1 MSYEFMTTV
10 STVAQAII
18 AVAAI
23 VWLLRLAFGGKNKSS
38 EPAREARSAAAEP
51 TAESASG
58 PAFRMAIP
66 AQDSGALVAAITAA
80 IAAYTGTSP
89 GAFRIASISASDES
103 ESGFNTPVW
112 GRVERFA
119 QK

>member
-38 EPAREARSAAAEP
+38 EPAREVLNAATEPAAE
-51 TAESASG
+51 S
-58 PAFRMAIP
+58 AFRMAVP
-66 AQDSGALVAAITAA
+66 VQDSGALVAAITAA
-80 IAAYTGTSP
+80 IAASTGTSP
-89 GAFRIASISASDES
+89 GAFRIASISASGES

-112 GRVERFA
+112 GRV
-119 QK
+119 